1 MRIVMRKAI
10 FSGMAGLVPSRVL
23 NRPAVQILRARLAA
37 ADKRRR
43 TKVGPGMPI
52 VGEITL
58 DGAPDWRARFT
69 AALWSLATEASDCK
83 DRGIWM
89 ICVAASPE
97 TPDDLYALM
106 IQVEAPTQLHLMI
119 NAAEAAVFRARYVQP
134 ASLCESESRRFS
146 SAFEVLAHIERG
158 RSVFTRATAV
168 RAAAHTFVKRIGGEG
183 WVIAVH
189 GARSAEACAAYLHS
203 ADAPSSMRFL
213 VLGDPRETPLTSNA
227 DPRVM
232 IARRA
237 GFSLLDELA
246 LVRYCDGYVGEAD
259 HYAIVAADGGVP
271 CLLSGEAGVA
281 CASSSPVRF
290 VPDFANPLGP
300 WLESRISCA
309 ASTTAQSSMRA

>member
-1 MRIVMRKAI
+1 MRPAVRKTI
-10 FSGMAGLVPSRVL
+10 FDGVAGLVPSRVL

-52 VGEITL
+52 VGEIAL
-58 DGAPDWRARFT
+58 DGAPDWRARFA
-69 AALWSLATEASDCK
+69 AALWSLGTEASDCK

-89 ICVAASPE
+89 ICVSASPE
-97 TPDDLYALM
+97 APDDLYALM

-119 NAAEAAVFRARYVQP
+119 NAEEAAAFRARYVQP
-134 ASLCESESRRFS
+134 ASLHESESRRFP
-146 SAFEVLAHIERG
+146 SASEVLARIEPRQ
-158 RSVFTRATAV
+158 SAFTRATAV

-183 WVIAVH
+183 WVVAVH
-189 GARSAEACAAYLHS
+189 GARSAEACAAYLCGTG
-203 ADAPSSMRFL
+203 AGSSMRFL
-213 VLGDPRETPLTSNA
+213 VLGDPRETPLTSSA

-271 CLLSGEAGVA
+271 CLVSADASVA
-281 CASSSPVRF
+281 CASSSLVCF
-290 VPDFANPLGP
+290 VPDVASLLGP
-300 WLESRISCA
+300 WLESRIPCA
-309 ASTTAQSSMRA
+309 GSTAAQSSMPA